1 MFNLLEIKDPTFL
14 KKLSIKELKILCQD
28 IREFIIENVSNNGGH
43 LSSNLGDVELIVG
56 MMYVFDDPND
66 KFIFDVGH
74 QTYTYKILTGRAK
87 EFSRLRKKD
96 GLSGFIN
103 YDESKYDV
111 WESGHSSTSISAM
124 SGFLIAKNNGENIN
138 NVITLIGDASISNGE
153 AFEGLNFIST
163 FKDNHP
169 IIILNDNGM
178 SISKLVGG
186 TSKTFEALRRS
197 KLYHGFKATL
207 NFIFPEFITKRF
219 HRIKRGF
226 KAFFQHDNYFEDL
239 NLDYFGPYN
248 GNDLKQ
254 VIKTFKRA
262 KDEKGPVVLHFE
274 TVKGK
279 GYKFAE
285 DDEIGSFHGVSPF
298 DIESGKSKK
307 IWKEDE
313 HSYSDIV
320 AKKLIDLKNE
330 KQIVCVT
337 PAMIVGS
344 RLKKIKEKFPNSVY
358 DVGIAEEHAATMC
371 AALALNN
378 QKPILFMYSTFAQ
391 RAYDQ
396 ILNDI
401 SRRKLDVLICIDRAG
416 FVSGDGSTHQGIYD
430 VAMFNSMPNMVIAQG
445 KDLEETCALLEYL
458 SHINFPCVLRFPKR
472 SEIYNYTGLIV
483 EDMSWETLRH
493 SRSKNVVISYSYD
506 VLNILKIV
514 EDNNLD
520 FEVTNARFINP
531 IDYEYLLTLRN
542 KNILVYETVV
552 ENNSLYT
559 LINDFFRTNNI
570 NVNLSHMAISQ
581 NAYVDLGNVEELKKE
596 FNLDDESIL
605 EELKRI
611 CD

>member
-14 KKLSIKELKILCQD
+14 KKLSIKELKILCEE
-28 IREFIIENVSNNGGH
+28 IRQFIIENVAVNGGH

-56 MMYVFDDPND
+56 MLYVFDNPND

-87 EFSRLRKKD
+87 EFSKLRKKD

-138 NVITLIGDASISNGE
+138 DVVTLIGDASISNGE

-197 KLYHGFKATL
+197 KFYHGFKAFL

-219 HRIKRGF
+219 HRFKRGV
-226 KAFFQHDNYFEDL
+226 KAFLQHDNYFEDL

-274 TVKGK
+274 TIKGK

-285 DDEIGSFHGVSPF
+285 EDEVGSYHGLSSF
-298 DIESGKSKK
+298 DISTGKCTKV
-307 IWKEDE
+307 WKENE

-320 AKKLIDLKNE
+320 AKKIIDLKND

-344 RLKKIKEKFPNSVY
+344 RLKKLKEKFPNSVY
-358 DVGIAEEHAATMC
+358 DVGIAEEHAASMC

-430 VAMFNSMPNMVIAQG
+430 VAMFNTMPNIVIAQG

-458 SHINFPCVLRFPKR
+458 SHINFPCVLRFAKR
-472 SEIYNYTGLIV
+472 SEIYQSTGLEII
-483 EDMSWETLRH
+483 DMSWQVLRH
-493 SRSKNVVISYSYD
+493 SESKNVIISYSYD
-506 VLNILKIV
+506 VLNILDLV
-514 EDNNLD
+514 EKNNLD
-520 FEVTNARFINP
+520 VEVVNARFINP
-531 IDYEYLLTLRN
+531 IDCAYLLTLEN
-542 KNILVYETVV
+542 KNVIVYETVV
-552 ENNSLYT
+552 ENNSLYS
-559 LINDFFRTNNI
+559 LMNDFFQTNNI
-570 NVNLSHMAISQ
+570 SLNLIHMAIPQ
-581 NAYVDLGNVEELKKE
+581 NAFVDLGNVEELKKE
-596 FNLDDESIL
+596 FNLDDASIL
-605 EELKRI
+605 EELKKI